1 LRTAAMPVTPLGFL
15 CSNRRRTIVYFLW
28 IYIFYFLS
36 LRFVYGSSIDEL
48 LVIGVD
54 VDPTIPL
61 AYPLE
66 ILNYHQVV
74 NIIINGIPFAV
85 TYDQLSGSNIMFN
98 TSSLL
103 G

>member
-1 LRTAAMPVTPLGFL
+1 MKA
-15 CSNRRRTIVYFLW
+15 IVYLLL
-28 IYIFYFLS
+28 FYFLDF
-36 LRFVYGSSIDEL
+36 LRLKFVNGSTTDEL
-48 LVIGVD
+48 LIIGVD
-54 VDPTIPL
+54 VDPTTPL

-66 ILNYHQVV
+66 ILSYHQVV

-85 TYDQLSGSNIMFN
+85 TYDQLSGCNILFN